1 MRRVLVE
8 CSRPYEVCVERGLID
23 RAGELAAGVFPRGAL
38 AAVVT
43 DGTVAALYAAR
54 VRRSL
59 ETAGFRTA
67 LFAFPAGEPS
77 KNLDTYAAI
86 LSFFASVQ
94 ATRSDFAVALGGGVP
109 GDLAG
114 FAAATYCRGIPFLQ
128 IPTTL
133 LAAVDSSVGG
143 KTAVDLPEG
152 KNLAGAFHQPRLVV
166 CDPDALST
174 LPREIFAD
182 GVAEAV
188 KYGVL
193 CDRALFDRLAGGA
206 FTQALDE
213 IVARCVAIKAEFVAR
228 DELDRGKRKFL
239 NLGHTFGHA
248 IEAASGLKVSHGQAV
263 AIGMVAAARAAEK
276 LGMAEEPV
284 GLPIAAALEA
294 NGLPVASPFAAET
307 LVGYALRDKKRE
319 GGKVAFVL
327 PETIGR
333 CRLHDVP
340 VEDIPRI
347 FEAALA
353 AETPEA

>member
-1 MRRVLVE
+1 MRRVRVE
-8 CSRPYEVCVERGLID
+8 CSHPYEVCVARGLLD
-23 RAGELAAGVFPRGAL
+23 RAGELAADVFPRGAL

-43 DGTVAALYAAR
+43 DGTVEALHAAR
-54 VRRSL
+54 VRSAL

-67 LFAFPAGEPS
+67 LFSFPAGEKS
-77 KNLDTYAAI
+77 KNLETYAKI
-86 LSFFASVQ
+86 LSFLASAQ

-174 LPREIFAD
+174 LPRETFAE
-182 GVAEAV
+182 GVAEAL

-193 CDRALFDRLAGGA
+193 CDRALFDRLAGGD
-206 FTQALDE
+206 FRQDLDD
-213 IVARCVAIKAEFVAR
+213 IIARCVAIKAEFVAR
-228 DELDRGKRKFL
+228 DEFDRGKRKFL

-248 IEAASGLKVSHGQAV
+248 VEAASDFKVSHGAAV
-263 AIGMVAAARAAEK
+263 AIGMAAAARAAEK
-276 LGMAEEPV
+276 RGVAEEP
-284 GLPIAAALEA
+284 LFSPIAAALEA
-294 NGLPVASPFAAET
+294 NGLPVRSPFAAET

-333 CRLHDVP
+333 CRLHEVP
-340 VEDIPRI
+340 VEDVPRI
-347 FEAALA
+347 FEAALSA
-353 AETPEA
+353 VPPEH